1 MKTKL
6 MLAMLFA
13 VMLATSAMAC
23 TDWKAVAAF
32 DAIIAA
38 HTYDGVEA
46 SVKKA
51 MADKLYKELEYDRI
65 AAIADKCQENA
76 R

>member
-1 MKTKL
+1 MP
-6 MLAMLFA
+6 AH
-13 VMLATSAMAC
+13 MLATSAMAC

-32 DAIIAA
+32 DIAA
-38 HTYDGVEA
+38 RTYDGVEA

-51 MADKLYKELEYDRI
+51 MADKLYKELEDDRI